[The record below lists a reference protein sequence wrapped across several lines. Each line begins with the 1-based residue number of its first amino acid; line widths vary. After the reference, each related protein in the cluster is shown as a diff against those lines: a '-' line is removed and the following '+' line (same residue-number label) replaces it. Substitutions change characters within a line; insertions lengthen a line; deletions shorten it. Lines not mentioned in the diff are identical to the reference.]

1 MERPTR
7 TVFGQSYL
15 ICLEFEL
22 GEFYNELIRQLSLF
36 KIQTANSC
44 IFFFFVKRIGVK
56 IPILHFLVY
65 CVYLLLS
72 TEHAAVTS
80 SG

>member
-36 KIQTANSC
+36 KIQTRTVV
-44 IFFFFVKRIGVK
+44 FFS
-56 IPILHFLVY
+56 FL
-65 CVYLLLS
+65 
-72 TEHAAVTS
+72 
-80 SG
+80 